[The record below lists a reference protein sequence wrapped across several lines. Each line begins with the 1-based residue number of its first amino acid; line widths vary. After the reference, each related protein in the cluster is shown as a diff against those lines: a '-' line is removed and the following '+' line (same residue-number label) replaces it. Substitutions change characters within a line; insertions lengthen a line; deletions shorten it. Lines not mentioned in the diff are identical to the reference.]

1 MGSPTSLGMVG
12 RNGGVSCWRTLN
24 TTAVTKCKKD
34 IIRGKIKKSGRV
46 SGKAD
51 GYPIPRRRVHV
62 YEYVHVINIY
72 YYKLQLYFTSRT
84 LIFKFTQI

>member
-1 MGSPTSLGMVG
+1 MKVGLLFGLSCQHRFIRFTNMGSPTSLGMVG

-51 GYPIPRRRVHV
+51 GYPIH
-62 YEYVHVINIY
+62 
-72 YYKLQLYFTSRT
+72 
-84 LIFKFTQI
+84 